1 MDVRYEYQTRQVNS
15 SWYKNKEKYIMSKK
29 KEKSKNYIA
38 EKNLF
43 FLWKLSKILVKKLYM
58 SL

>member
-1 MDVRYEYQTRQVNS
+1 
-15 SWYKNKEKYIMSKK
+15 MSKK

-58 SL
+58 SLRLLELIKYGKKKKS